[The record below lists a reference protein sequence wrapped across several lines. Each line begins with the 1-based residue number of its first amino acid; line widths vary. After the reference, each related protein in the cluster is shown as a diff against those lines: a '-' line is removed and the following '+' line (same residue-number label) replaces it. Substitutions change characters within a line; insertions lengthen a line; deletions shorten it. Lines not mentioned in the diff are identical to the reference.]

1 MDAEKRGR
9 AFTDTRVH
17 CLLYFI
23 SPYGRGLKPLDLE
36 VLKKLDGKVNLI
48 PVIAKADGLTK
59 TETSKLKARV
69 LEELEAAD
77 IGIFQLPEPEL
88 DSKVRNSSFM

>member
-48 PVIAKADGLTK
+48 PVIAKEK
-59 TETSKLKARV
+59 IYSKLS
-69 LEELEAAD
+69 
-77 IGIFQLPEPEL
+77 QLRCNLLPQ
-88 DSKVRNSSFM
+88 SSHTFNFIQN